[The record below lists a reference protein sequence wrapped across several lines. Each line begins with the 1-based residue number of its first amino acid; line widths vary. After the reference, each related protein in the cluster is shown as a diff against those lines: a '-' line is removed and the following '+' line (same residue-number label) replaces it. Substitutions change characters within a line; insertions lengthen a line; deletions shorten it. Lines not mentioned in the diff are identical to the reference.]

1 MDSSA
6 NHIRVSAGAVGFRSG
21 GRPLKLCRAI
31 GKCGSVSVCLRE
43 EQEVQAAVHCC
54 ALMAIPA
61 SLVKRSRSKVFDAPC
76 HQPSRTPEKR
86 KMENHKRK
94 LAMQKR
100 DVQLVAPVFNFA
112 LEKASEAR
120 ALREENAAL
129 RAQLADV
136 ARDNW
141 VEGVRCGKR
150 GLCGAA
156 TPVTP
161 GRAGRVAL
169 PQDA

>member
-6 NHIRVSAGAVGFRSG
+6 KRIKVKASAEGFRSG
-21 GRPLKLCRAI
+21 GRPLKLCRTT
-31 GKCGSVSVCLRE
+31 GKCSSVSVCIRE
-43 EQEVQAAVHCC
+43 EQEVHV
-54 ALMAIPA
+54 PA
-61 SLVKRSRSKVFDAPC
+61 SPAKRRRSHSLDVRC
-76 HQPSRTPEKR
+76 HQPSRAPEKR
-86 KMENHKRK
+86 KMENHRRHV
-94 LAMQKR
+94 AMQKR

-161 GRAGRVAL
+161 GRAGRVAP
-169 PQDA
+169 PQET